1 MGKVYCMSDI
11 HGNKACFLKM
21 LDKIKFT
28 EEDVL
33 YILGDIFDCG
43 SDPLGLYEEIKSRAN
58 VVSLLGNHDAY
69 LAKSILYH
77 KENPVSACHLK
88 LILQDA
94 VSEEKLDE
102 IAQWIKNMELQVK
115 LTLDGIDY
123 LLAHAQTSDDPNV
136 EDPLFFAYGKYVDRT
151 FHANGV
157 CGYISVV
164 GHFDTWFLRYAMK
177 EEPVTPNTI
186 WVNQKGNVYVIDCG
200 NEQRSKRKGMRLGCL
215 RLNDKKCF
223 YV

>member
-1 MGKVYCMSDI
+1 
-11 HGNKACFLKM
+11 M
-21 LDKIKFT
+21 LEKIKFT
-28 EEDVL
+28 EKDVL
-33 YILGDIFDCG
+33 YILGDIFDSG
-43 SDPLGLYEEIKSRAN
+43 KDPLGLYEEIKSRAN

-69 LAKSILYH
+69 LAKSILHH
-77 KENPVSACHLK
+77 KDHPVSACHLK
-88 LILQDA
+88 LILHDN
-94 VSEEKLDE
+94 VSDETLDE

-123 LLAHAQTSDDPNV
+123 LLAHAQTTDDFGV
-136 EDPLFFAYGKYVDRT
+136 EDPFFFSYGKYVDRN
-151 FHANGV
+151 FHTNGV
-157 CGYISVV
+157 DGYISVV

-186 WVNQKGNVYVIDCG
+186 WVNQKENVYVIDCG